1 MTLFKKTAF
10 FLYNKS
16 MEKCKI
22 CGKECRNVMQLSLH
36 AKFKHSLRPKEY
48 YDKYLRKPDEGICPV
63 CGKET
68 TFDGIRDGYR
78 KYCRPCTFKDKSVKE
93 KLQKSLIEKHGG
105 IGFASKEIS
114 ASVENTC
121 LEKYGVRNYSQT
133 EEYSRKV
140 KDTLLQKYG
149 KESYFQTEEGK
160 KRIREGWTQNYGGVG
175 FASQEFQNKHKQLML
190 EKHGVENY
198 AQSEEYHQR
207 YPGILNKRL
216 NTMREH
222 KTFRS
227 SKMEK
232 KLEAKL
238 RELFPDLKTQYK
250 SELYPFKCD
259 FYIPSLDLYIEYNGT
274 WTHGYK
280 FFDKN
285 DENDI
290 IRLNELKE
298 KVEKSK
304 FYTIAIEIW
313 TVRDVLKL
321 ETAIKN
327 NLNYVAWFN
336 EEQANDWIEAQKK
349 IRVV

>member
-1 MTLFKKTAF
+1 
-10 FLYNKS
+10 

-22 CGKECRNVMQLSLH
+22 CGKECRNIMQLSLH
-36 AKFKHSLRPKEY
+36 AKFKHSLKPKEY
-48 YDKYLRKPDEGICPV
+48 YDKYLRKPGEGICPV

-68 TFDGIRDGYR
+68 TFDGIRGGYR

-93 KLQKSLIEKHGG
+93 KLQKSLVENHGG

-114 ASVENTC
+114 AAVESTC
-121 LEKYGVRNYSQT
+121 LEKYGVKNYSQT
-133 EEYSRKV
+133 EEYNQKV
-140 KDTLLQKYG
+140 KATSLHKYG
-149 KESYFQTEEGK
+149 KEYYMQTDEYIQ
-160 KRIREGWTQNYGGVG
+160 RTRQIWMQNHGGVG
-175 FASQEFQNKHKQLML
+175 FASPGMQSRQKQLML
-190 EKHGVENY
+190 DKYGVENY

-207 YPGILNKRL
+207 YPGILKKRL
-216 NTMREH
+216 NTMHEH

-232 KLEAKL
+232 KLEVKL

-280 FFDKN
+280 FFDKD

-290 IRLNELKE
+290 ARLNELKD
-298 KVEKSK
+298 KIKQSG
-304 FYTIAIEIW
+304 FYAKAIETW
-313 TVRDVLKL
+313 TIRDINKL

-327 NLNYVAWFN
+327 NLNYIAWFN

-349 IRVV
+349 IRIV

>member
-1 MTLFKKTAF
+1 
-10 FLYNKS
+10 
-16 MEKCKI
+16 
-22 CGKECRNVMQLSLH
+22 MQLSLH
-36 AKFKHSLRPKEY
+36 AKFKHLLKPKEY

-93 KLQKSLIEKHGG
+93 KLQKSLIENHGG

-121 LEKYGVRNYSQT
+121 LEKYGVKNYSQT
-133 EEYSRKV
+133 EEYNQKV
-140 KDTLLQKYG
+140 KDTLLQRYG

-160 KRIREGWTQNYGGVG
+160 ERIREGWIQNYGGVG
-175 FASQEFQNKHKQLML
+175 FASPEFQNKHRQLML

-207 YPGILNKRL
+207 YPGILKKRL
-216 NTMREH
+216 NTMHEH
-222 KTFRS
+222 KTLRS

-232 KLEAKL
+232 KLEVKL

-280 FFDKN
+280 FFDKD

-290 IRLNELKE
+290 ARLNELKE
-298 KVEKSK
+298 KTKQSG
-304 FYTIAIEIW
+304 FYAKAIETW

-349 IRVV
+349 RL

>member
-1 MTLFKKTAF
+1 
-10 FLYNKS
+10 
-16 MEKCKI
+16 
-22 CGKECRNVMQLSLH
+22 MQLSLH

-93 KLQKSLIEKHGG
+93 RLQKSLIENHGG

-121 LEKYGVRNYSQT
+121 LEKYGVKNYSQT
-133 EEYSRKV
+133 EEYNQKV

-160 KRIREGWTQNYGGVG
+160 KRIRESWTQNYGGVG
-175 FASQEFQNKHKQLML
+175 FASPEFQNKHKQLML

-207 YPGILNKRL
+207 YPGILKKRL

-290 IRLNELKE
+290 ARLNELKE
-298 KVEKSK
+298 KTKRSGFYEK
-304 FYTIAIEIW
+304 TIEVW
-313 TVRDVLKL
+313 TVKDIQKL
-321 ETAIKN
+321 ETALKN

-349 IRVV
+349 RL